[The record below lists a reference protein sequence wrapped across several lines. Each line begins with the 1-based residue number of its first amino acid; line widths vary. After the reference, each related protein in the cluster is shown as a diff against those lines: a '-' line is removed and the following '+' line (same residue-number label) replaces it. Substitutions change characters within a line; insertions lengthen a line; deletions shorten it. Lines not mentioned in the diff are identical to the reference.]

1 MNANPLR
8 PIRFWLALFIF
19 GLVVSSVTAFPL
31 EWELNLLH
39 ATVTHPL
46 SPLPQLW
53 PELVAWIT
61 LVRTGLVE
69 TNARYPFLAYGTD
82 WLAFAHLLIAL
93 AFIGPWR
100 DPVKNIW
107 VIEFGLLACV
117 LVIPLALIAGTVR
130 GIPFFWQL
138 IDCSFGVFGFIP
150 LWQAR
155 NLTLRFA
162 P

>member
-1 MNANPLR
+1 MNTLPLNR
-8 PIRFWLALFIF
+8 IRLWLAFFIF
-19 GLVVSSVTAFPL
+19 GLVVSGVTAFPL

-39 ATVTHPL
+39 AIVTHPD

-61 LVRTGLVE
+61 LVRNGLVE
-69 TNARYPFLAYGTD
+69 AYTRYPFLAYGTD
-82 WLAFAHLLIAL
+82 WLAFAHLVIAV

-107 VIEFGLLACV
+107 VIEFGLVACV
-117 LVIPLALIAGTVR
+117 LVIPLALIAGAVR

-138 IDCSFGVFGFIP
+138 IDCSFGLIGFIP

-155 NLTLRFA
+155 NPTLSFA